1 MIKRCGQNPL
11 EPARYGTKI
20 LHGPNV
26 GNFKEIY
33 DYLNSLNISS
43 KVKTPLEISNSF
55 RLKKNMSNVKKI
67 DIIGKNI
74 LKKTLKEL
82 NKSI

>member
-1 MIKRCGQNPL
+1 M
-11 EPARYGTKI
+11 
-20 LHGPNV
+20 

-33 DYLNSLNISS
+33 DYLSSLNISS

-55 RLKKNMSNVKKI
+55 KLKKNMSNVIKI
-67 DIIGKNI
+67 DTIGKNI
-74 LKKTLKEL
+74 LKQTLKEL